1 MRIYGLIGYP
11 LGHSFSASYF
21 SRKFEEKGI
30 EAVYRN
36 FPIEDLGELNGFLES
51 IAAQETLAKGVSDPA
66 LRAGDLAGLNV
77 TVPYKQAVISHL
89 HSLSDTARAVGA
101 VNTISIIRKG
111 GGLQLH
117 GDNTDV
123 IGFRESLEK
132 KLSPNHISALVLGS
146 GGSSRAVVHVLEHL
160 GIGVTMVSRS
170 DGVGKIAY
178 KDLDPELIA
187 ETTLIIN
194 TTPLGMYPRVKGFP
208 HIPYDAIGPGHLLF
222 DLVYNPEKTRFLSLG
237 EEQGATI
244 VNGYEMLCGQAEG
257 SWRIWNEV
265 M

>member
-21 SRKFEEKGI
+21 SRKFGEEGI
-30 EAVYRN
+30 KASYRN
-36 FPIEDLGELNGFLES
+36 FPMEDLKELDGFLRS
-51 IAAQETLAKGVSDPA
+51 IIEQDILAKGVSDPE
-66 LRAGDLAGLNV
+66 LHAGDLAGLNV

-132 KLSPNHISALVLGS
+132 RLSPKHTSALVLGT
-146 GGSSRAVVHVLEHL
+146 GGSSRAVVYVLEHL
-160 GIGVTMVSRS
+160 GIGVSMVSRS
-170 DGVGKIAY
+170 DGEGKIAY

-187 ETTLIIN
+187 KTPLIIN
-194 TTPLGMYPRVKGFP
+194 TTPLGMYPRVEGFP
-208 HIPYDAIGPGHLLF
+208 HIPYNAIGPGHLLF
-222 DLVYNPEKTRFLSLG
+222 DLIYNPEKTRFLSLG

-244 VNGYEMLCGQAEG
+244 VNGFEMLCGQAEG